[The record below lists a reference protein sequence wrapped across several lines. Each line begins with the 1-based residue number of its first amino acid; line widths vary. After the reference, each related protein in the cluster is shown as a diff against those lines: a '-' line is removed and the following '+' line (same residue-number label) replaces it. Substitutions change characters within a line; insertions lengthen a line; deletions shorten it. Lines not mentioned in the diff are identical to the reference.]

1 MKRFCAALSMI
12 TGSAFAQPYGRPPQ
26 GQIFERT
33 QMDLSRAGQH
43 SYDRRRI
50 AKAQREIGD
59 FQRKL
64 SYGRFSRRDLDRAIG
79 ATNDV
84 VRKESIP
91 PRDRDILYRDL
102 EGMREFRAYAR

>member
-1 MKRFCAALSMI
+1 
-12 TGSAFAQPYGRPPQ
+12 
-26 GQIFERT
+26 
-33 QMDLSRAGQH
+33 MDLSRAGQH